1 MVNRAGPAHGKEA
14 NEGVWG
20 RRAGCAVG
28 GGQRGCYSGL
38 SDTVRHSE
46 LPEHLCSG
54 QLDSLLGEG
63 LIVCQ
68 CGRGSS
74 RLVHGGE

>member
-1 MVNRAGPAHGKEA
+1 MVNGAGPVHGKEA
-14 NEGVWG
+14 SEGIWE

-28 GGQRGCYSGL
+28 GGHHGCCSGL

-54 QLDSLLGEG
+54 QLDGLLGEG

-68 CGRGSS
+68 CGRGGF
-74 RLVHGGE
+74 H